1 MSSRNSFLTN
11 LLRKLLKILAKNL
24 FGISHVSHHQHV
36 VPHDEGWAIKGAGNE
51 KYTAIFDTQRQAINR
66 AKEIAQ
72 NYKSSVVIHGK
83 DGSIRDRISYK

>member
-11 LLRKLLKILAKNL
+11 LLRKILKILAKNL
-24 FGISHVSHHQHV
+24 FGIRQVSHHQHV